1 MELLIVVVTWAIL
14 EEELAKAA
22 VAEVPS
28 DQLEVLLERCKLK
41 EKRSIF
47 IKKHGAFFWC
57 NAGPRAK
64 FSFSDPEIIIKQ
76 PRKLENFQAKYL
88 KELNNY
94 FKVDTVKS

>member
-47 IKKHGAFFWC
+47 IKKFVLNFTYL
-57 NAGPRAK
+57 
-64 FSFSDPEIIIKQ
+64 SFV
-76 PRKLENFQAKYL
+76 NFLPCSYP
-88 KELNNY
+88 NCCRY
-94 FKVDTVKS
+94 HI